1 MRSRARDKTQAGKKR
16 TKSAASRAASAAQ
29 RNGRN
34 AEDLLQSAG
43 NIYERRGEAL
53 LCKRYEPHRRI
64 GHAVKGVFRAA
75 MMGESGPDYSIWL
88 PSGEAG
94 FIEMKSR
101 KGGRIPL
108 SAVKGL
114 QRTML
119 DRAVRWG
126 QLAFVV
132 VRLDEEWYAI
142 DWRRFTHETKRSL
155 NQEDLAVR
163 GALIEM
169 KQGLPMFLPALIE
182 AREKADGDE
191 AATRGVRGSI
201 APPGDGERSIDH

>member
-1 MRSRARDKTQAGKKR
+1 
-16 TKSAASRAASAAQ
+16 
-29 RNGRN
+29 
-34 AEDLLQSAG
+34 
-43 NIYERRGEAL
+43 
-53 LCKRYEPHRRI
+53 
-64 GHAVKGVFRAA
+64 

-126 QLAFVV
+126 QLAFVI

-191 AATRGVRGSI
+191 ATIGGVRGSL
-201 APPGDGERSIDH
+201 ASPSDGERSIDH

>member
-1 MRSRARDKTQAGKKR
+1 
-16 TKSAASRAASAAQ
+16 
-29 RNGRN
+29 
-34 AEDLLQSAG
+34 
-43 NIYERRGEAL
+43 
-53 LCKRYEPHRRI
+53 
-64 GHAVKGVFRAA
+64 
-75 MMGESGPDYSIWL
+75 MGESGPDYSIWL

-126 QLAFVV
+126 QLAFVI

-191 AATRGVRGSI
+191 ATIGGVRGSL
-201 APPGDGERSIDH
+201 ASPSDGERSIDH

>member
-1 MRSRARDKTQAGKKR
+1 M
-16 TKSAASRAASAAQ
+16 
-29 RNGRN
+29 
-34 AEDLLQSAG
+34 L
-43 NIYERRGEAL
+43 
-53 LCKRYEPHRRI
+53 
-64 GHAVKGVFRAA
+64 
-75 MMGESGPDYSIWL
+75 GESGPDYSIWL

-119 DRAVRWG
+119 DKAARWG
-126 QLAFVV
+126 QLAFVI

-191 AATRGVRGSI
+191 ATIGGVRGSL
-201 APPGDGERSIDH
+201 ASPSDGERSIDH

>member
-1 MRSRARDKTQAGKKR
+1 M
-16 TKSAASRAASAAQ
+16 
-29 RNGRN
+29 
-34 AEDLLQSAG
+34 L
-43 NIYERRGEAL
+43 
-53 LCKRYEPHRRI
+53 
-64 GHAVKGVFRAA
+64 
-75 MMGESGPDYSIWL
+75 GESGPDYSIWL
-88 PSGEAG
+88 PSGEGG

-119 DRAVRWG
+119 DRASRWG

-163 GALIEM
+163 GAVIEM

-191 AATRGVRGSI
+191 ESTGRVRRSI
-201 APPGDGERSIDH
+201 APECDGERPIDH